1 MLPLSTLLSLSR
13 FVRELLH
20 LVSSPF
26 LPGIRI
32 HGGSCLR
39 QNHGATNHGSPVFQ
53 NSPRPDTS
61 VGFRFWRLSL
71 SICLSIFRLFYRSP
85 ASPSPEGVS
94 SNSGVDRRR
103 LEIRDFDV
111 WETDKRVTHPASW
124 KNHFASSTRKNASRT
139 RDRIVRGFSTFSW
152 NFFLRSKQS
161 KSKGFSSFFSYDSY
175 FLTIFMPKILII
187 KWFISTI
194 KTLESCILF

>member
-124 KNHFASSTRKNASRT
+124 KNHFASSTRKNASGTNRS
-139 RDRIVRGFSTFSW
+139 RIFDAFVEFFS
-152 NFFLRSKQS
+152 SKQS

-187 KWFISTI
+187 K
-194 KTLESCILF
+194 